1 MRSWWIWLSL
11 ASALMPIRIM
21 QAANFC
27 DIAAPADEGWR
38 GPTGRNPVMEK
49 KRATAEEIQAEL
61 RRRIKQCDGACCQSG
76 IPAPRPVTPKASGAP
91 NWTIDG
97 LPELAPGCFTTIVRI
112 VDQARDEFELAA

>member
-1 MRSWWIWLSL
+1 
-11 ASALMPIRIM
+11 M
-21 QAANFC
+21 QAAIFC
-27 DIAAPADEGWR
+27 DNAAPQAEGWR
-38 GPTGRNPVMEK
+38 EPAGRNPIMEK

-76 IPAPRPVTPKASGAP
+76 VPAPRPATPKASGAP

>member
-1 MRSWWIWLSL
+1 
-11 ASALMPIRIM
+11 M
-21 QAANFC
+21 QAAIFC
-27 DIAAPADEGWR
+27 DNAARLREGWR
-38 GPTGRNPVMEK
+38 GRRPRNPIMEK

-76 IPAPRPVTPKASGAP
+76 VPAPRPVTPKVNGAP

-97 LPELAPGCFTTIVRI
+97 LPELAPGCFGTIVRI